1 MLRLPPTTISLT
13 MTEVKEYDRRR
24 RFKNYLAKEDTFSRL
39 PVRLKLQHAVQNSH
53 ETEQFALEKTRRVTT
68 PKPFKMAERREGD
81 KLLSSPP
88 RRLPR
93 SRESVESI
101 NPNESCSSQSQA
113 SNFSDA
119 LHLAE
124 DTSLPL
130 PLPPPFSL
138 ERRVVSDV
146 QSLPS
151 MHAGIHLGTQQERTT
166 RDLPITPTRRP
177 YTRESAQPT
186 VDESLQLSSTGARIL
201 SSAARFV
208 ESIVRFPRHSSPTPS
223 ARQVSTEST
232 SQPSRDMTGSPSVD
246 TPRLRIY
253 DDSVP
258 ASLQPKTPL
267 NLPEARHQSRLYRF
281 YTVPARPVGMRR
293 SAQRSTASPFIR
305 HDGHSPSGLTTSGFQ
320 GLYGGVEN
328 SDDTELHHGAPRL
341 YREHSLSS
349 IAG

>member
-1 MLRLPPTTISLT
+1 

-24 RFKNYLAKEDTFSRL
+24 RFKNYLAKEDAFGQL
-39 PVRLKLQHAVQNSH
+39 PVRLKLQHGVQNSH
-53 ETEQFALEKTRRVTT
+53 ESEQCALEQTRRVIT
-68 PKPFKMAERREGD
+68 PKSSKMAERREKGV

-93 SRESVESI
+93 SRESVESA
-101 NPNESCSSQSQA
+101 NPNESCSSRSQA
-113 SNFSDA
+113 SNFSGG

-151 MHAGIHLGTQQERTT
+151 MHAGIHLGAQQDRTT
-166 RDLPITPTRRP
+166 RELPVTPTRRP

-186 VDESLQLSSTGARIL
+186 TDESPQPSSTGARIL

-232 SQPSRDMTGSPSVD
+232 SQPSRGMSGSTSVD

-258 ASLQPKTPL
+258 ASLQPQTPL

-293 SAQRSTASPFIR
+293 SAQRSTASRFIR
-305 HDGHSPSGLTTSGFQ
+305 HDGHSPSGLTTPGFQ

-328 SDDTELHHGAPRL
+328 SDDTELHHEAPRL

-349 IAG
+349 MAG